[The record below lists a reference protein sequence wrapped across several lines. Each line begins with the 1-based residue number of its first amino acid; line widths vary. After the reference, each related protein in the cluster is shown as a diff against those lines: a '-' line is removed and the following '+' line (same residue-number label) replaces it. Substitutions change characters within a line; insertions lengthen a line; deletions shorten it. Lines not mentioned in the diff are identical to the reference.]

1 MEKASKTEARIHEK
15 STKNVMRIRT
25 GPRDA
30 PIGTG
35 WAEPAPEG
43 DPGKAGTRHRGA
55 RHPPSGSGW
64 APLPRTPVPVYIYTS
79 VDLSIKLTD

>member
-15 STKNVMRIRT
+15 SMENVMRIRT

-35 WAEPAPEG
+35 WTQPAPEG
-43 DPGKAGTRHRGA
+43 DPGTPGNTHRGA
-55 RHPPSGSGW
+55 
-64 APLPRTPVPVYIYTS
+64 PRGPGGRLCPGPRYPFIYILAWTCQ
-79 VDLSIKLTD
+79 LN